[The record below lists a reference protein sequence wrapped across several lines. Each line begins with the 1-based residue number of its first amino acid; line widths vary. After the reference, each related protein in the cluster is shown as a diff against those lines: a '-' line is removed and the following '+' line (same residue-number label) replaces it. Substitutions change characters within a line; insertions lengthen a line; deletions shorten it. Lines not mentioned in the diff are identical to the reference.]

1 MTCRKDVDVTETG
14 VLFESRDE
22 PRGYLFTDWVVAGM
36 EVA

>member
-1 MTCRKDVDVTETG
+1 MTCRKDKGVTETG

-22 PRGYLFTDWVVAGM
+22 LGGYLFTAWVVAGM